1 MSFID
6 KYSNAFRYLLPNPL
20 TIAFLLTLFTF
31 SLAFFWPNE
40 KPDLII
46 SLNNDENVCTVV
58 SNKIIDWGNGIKND
72 TIEFYK
78 EDWHLITGTYKSK
91 KSNYVSNINFQL
103 TNEDFDQIIKK
114 NTIQS

>member
-31 SLAFFWPNE
+31 SLAFFWPKE
-40 KPDLII
+40 KTDLVITLI
-46 SLNNDENVCTVV
+46 EDENVCTVV
-58 SNKIIDWGNGIKND
+58 SNKVIDWGNGIKND
-72 TIEFYK
+72 TIQFNK
-78 EDWHLITGTYKSK
+78 KDWLLKAGIYKSQ

-103 TNEDFDQIIKK
+103 SKQKSNSRT
-114 NTIQS
+114 T

>member
-72 TIEFYK
+72 TIEFNK
-78 EDWHLITGTYKSK
+78 EDWLLITGTYKSK
-91 KSNYVSNINFQL
+91 KSNYGYVERVN
-103 TNEDFDQIIKK
+103 
-114 NTIQS
+114 